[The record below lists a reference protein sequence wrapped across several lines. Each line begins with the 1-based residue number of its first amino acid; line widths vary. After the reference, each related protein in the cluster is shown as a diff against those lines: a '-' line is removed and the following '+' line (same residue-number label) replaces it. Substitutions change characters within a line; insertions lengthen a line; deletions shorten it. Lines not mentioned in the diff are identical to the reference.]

1 MVLTSG
7 VGLEI
12 PQRAGRLGHGGIIL
26 CPSPVSLARA
36 HLRLGPLRLGGRPP
50 SVRGPSAERPLE
62 LDVRIPSAHVDWQEE
77 FVTCTVGDTTHSGR
91 HNLLVYLYN
100 LTWSHRLVCPDSSP
114 QRPFLAAVVVM
125 YVVRRGLVALVL
137 AASLSACTAA
147 DEGWFH
153 VKLVSDT
160 GGQICDQRELHRWD
174 RLPQSRFGTS
184 DTWRGSC
191 SRRVIV
197 ILTVAD
203 GENNRW

>member
-1 MVLTSG
+1 M
-7 VGLEI
+7 
-12 PQRAGRLGHGGIIL
+12 
-26 CPSPVSLARA
+26 PVTRFRWARA

-100 LTWSHRLVCPDSSP
+100 LTWSHRLVCPGP
-114 QRPFLAAVVVM
+114 RHRNPFLGAVVVM

-160 GGQICDQRELHRWD
+160 GGQICDQRELHRVGPD
-174 RLPQSRFGTS
+174 CRNHVSAHPIPGGILLKARHCHTDGCR
-184 DTWRGSC
+184 WR
-191 SRRVIV
+191 R
-197 ILTVAD
+197 
-203 GENNRW
+203 NNRW